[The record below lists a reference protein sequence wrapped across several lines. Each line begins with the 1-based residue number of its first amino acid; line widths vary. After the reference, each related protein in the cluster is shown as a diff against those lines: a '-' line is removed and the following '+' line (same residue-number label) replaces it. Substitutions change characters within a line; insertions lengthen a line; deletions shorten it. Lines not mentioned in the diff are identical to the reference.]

1 MFTWFKHLKWSPAII
16 FVPCYY
22 EHSLGLTT
30 SCDAITHSHYRVTQE
45 IFCVVYI
52 TKISDQFEIF
62 IDILFRY
69 KHVLTICQQSI
80 LSTPFTENYVLSCAT
95 TKNHYILSL
104 TKILKRC
111 KGEEYHMCFF
121 ARKYVIIRFLSK
133 WKELD
138 WTDINT
144 LFTLL

>member
-1 MFTWFKHLKWSPAII
+1 MAQNNVNCLTIRTFSPSIPKKDRLIPNIPIYIFSIYNCLIHLN
-16 FVPCYY
+16 YY
-22 EHSLGLTT
+22 E
-30 SCDAITHSHYRVTQE
+30 
-45 IFCVVYI
+45 
-52 TKISDQFEIF
+52 TKILFEIF
-62 IDILFRY
+62 IAILFRN

-121 ARKYVIIRFLSK
+121 ARKYVIVRFLSK

-138 WTDINT
+138 WKDINVLLT
-144 LFTLL
+144 LW